1 MSKKYDNLL
10 VELKKNVLFC
20 SSKLNDVKK
29 YLPGIILLTIF
40 FFAYHLDKNRNATN
54 EDDEFFRPLAISLH
68 QAHYDNGKLK
78 KSKSFSSV
86 YRQTRFDTLGFYPF
100 IDAGL
105 TYGLHYQARMLAKA
119 KNKTYKI
126 GNVKFSNRDIRQV
139 INTLQ
144 SFQFTFPVG
153 LSNYFDFYQI
163 KGCDGKGN
171 VKFSA
176 YYTPIIA
183 ASKSRNDDYFYPVYK
198 RPEDWDGKLPT
209 RQQIENDDILEGKGL
224 ALGYVKSRKDLYKIQ
239 LEGTAI
245 LKFRDGSTALLSY
258 DGDNNREEGDD
269 EVEPVKVVKKEKITP
284 KKETENQLKE
294 EEIEEV
300 EGDSLDI
307 VVEVADA
314 AIEAEAD
321 EKGVSKSEVEEQY
334 KIEKEETEDADS
346 TDNEVVRK
354 EIDENAMAENPNYVF
369 FKRSTERLQSSSGVP
384 LSAFSSI
391 ATDKR
396 YIPTGAVLMAAV
408 PVVDKNERCKTH
420 ALQFVL
426 AQDTG
431 GRIKGTGHIDWY
443 VGKGEKAE
451 KMANKIHHYGQL
463 WLVLPKKKNNSKLT
477 LNSGKQNSFTQAQ
490 RKTNRLK

>member
-1 MSKKYDNLL
+1 MKN
-10 VELKKNVLFC
+10 NVLFC

-40 FFAYHLDKNRNATN
+40 IFAYRLDKNRNATS
-54 EDDEFFRPLAISLH
+54 EEDEFFRPLAVSLH

-105 TYGLHYQARMLAKA
+105 TYGLHYQARMLAKS
-119 KNKTYKI
+119 KNKTYRI

-163 KGCDGKGN
+163 KGSDGHGN

-183 ASKSRNDDYFYPVYK
+183 ASKTRNDDYFYPVYK

-209 RQQIENDDILEGKGL
+209 RQQIENDDVLEGKGL

-245 LKFRDGSTALLSY
+245 LKFKDGSTALLSY

-269 EVEPVKVVKKEKITP
+269 VEPVKTVKKEKNIV
-284 KKETENQLKE
+284 KKEIENNVEQ
-294 EEIEEV
+294 EEIEET

-307 VVEVADA
+307 TVEVAGV
-314 AIEAEAD
+314 AIEAEAE
-321 EKGVSKSEVEEQY
+321 EKGVSKEEVEELY
-334 KIEKEETEDADS
+334 KTEKEEITDTDS
-346 TDNEVVRK
+346 TDNEMVRK
-354 EIDENAMAENPNYVF
+354 EIDEKAMAENPNYVF

-431 GRIKGTGHIDWY
+431 GRIRGAGHIDWY

-451 KMANKIHHYGQL
+451 KMANRIHHYGQL
-463 WLVLPKKKNNSKLT
+463 WLVLPKKKTTPKLT
-477 LNSGKQNSFTQAQ
+477 LNSEKRNITLPVE
-490 RKTNRLK
+490 RKSKS

>member
-1 MSKKYDNLL
+1 MKN
-10 VELKKNVLFC
+10 NVLFC

-29 YLPGIILLTIF
+29 YLPGIILLTLF
-40 FFAYHLDKNRNATN
+40 FSAYRLDKNRNATN
-54 EDDEFFRPLAISLH
+54 EDDEFFRPLAVSLH

-86 YRQTRFDTLGFYPF
+86 YRQSRFDTLGFYPF

-105 TYGLHYQARMLAKA
+105 TYGLHYQARMLAKC

-126 GNVKFSNRDIRQV
+126 GNVKFSNRDISQV

-163 KGCDGKGN
+163 KGCDGHGN

-176 YYTPIIA
+176 YYTPTIA
-183 ASKSRNDDYFYPVYK
+183 ASKTRNDDYFYPVYK
-198 RPEDWDGKLPT
+198 RPEDWEGKLPT
-209 RQQIENDDILEGKGL
+209 RQQIENEDILEGKGL

-269 EVEPVKVVKKEKITP
+269 EIEPLKIAKKEKTIP
-284 KKETENQLKE
+284 KNKASE
-294 EEIEEV
+294 EEIEV
-300 EGDSLDI
+300 SEGDSLDI
-307 VVEVADA
+307 TIEVADA

-321 EKGVSKSEVEEQY
+321 EKGISKEEVEDLY
-334 KIEKEETEDADS
+334 IVEKEDITNTDS
-346 TDNEVVRK
+346 TDSELVRK
-354 EIDENAMAENPNYVF
+354 EIDENAMSENPNYVF
-369 FKRSTERLQSSSGVP
+369 FKRCTERLQSSSGVP

-431 GRIKGTGHIDWY
+431 GKIRGAGHIDWY
-443 VGKGEKAE
+443 VGRGEKAE
-451 KMANKIHHYGQL
+451 KMANRIHHYGQL
-463 WLVLPKKKNNSKLT
+463 WLVLPKKKTNSKLT
-477 LNSGKQNSFTQAQ
+477 LNNEKRHFSTAIE
-490 RKTNRLK
+490 RKSKS